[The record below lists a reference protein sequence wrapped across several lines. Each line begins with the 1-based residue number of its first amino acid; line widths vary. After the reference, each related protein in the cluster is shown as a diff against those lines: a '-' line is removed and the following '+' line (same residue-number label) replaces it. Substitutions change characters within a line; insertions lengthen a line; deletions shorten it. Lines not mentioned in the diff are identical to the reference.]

1 MVAPVAVVGVCG
13 FDEDTAFF
21 LGADLRRETPTF
33 ALSLSPF
40 VITPGA
46 GRLLRRVAD
55 LGAAEP
61 RGEPEFSS
69 SPMLPRRKLVRRF
82 GGSSLTA
89 LLALRIS
96 VGRLGRVG
104 VAARRA
110 WVTVC

>member
-1 MVAPVAVVGVCG
+1 MFAPAAVVGVCG
-13 FDEDTAFF
+13 FDEDAAFF
-21 LGADLRRETPTF
+21 LGADLRRETPTL

-46 GRLLRRVAD
+46 GRLLRRVAI
-55 LGAAEP
+55 LGPAEP
-61 RGEPEFSS
+61 RGEADASS
-69 SPMLPRRKLVRRF
+69 SPTLPRRKLVRRF

-104 VAARRA
+104 VAARRVA
-110 WVTVC
+110 DG